1 MASNTSNTTGTVSS
15 QQTNVWQTA
24 GRGKSRTPQ
33 NRSVTASPNS
43 QTAQNTSAPPPRQD
57 SGRPAQQQLHGV
69 WASRSSSGGGSNAP
83 ATAQQSRQDE
93 SSELMNGFNR
103 EEVEK
108 FLGREAGGAVYR
120 NEVDGKAVRGKP
132 ENMATGQAFLAN
144 LAKQI
149 AKLEQGG

>member
-1 MASNTSNTTGTVSS
+1 MASNTPNTAGTASG

-24 GRGKSRTPQ
+24 GRGKSRNPQ
-33 NRSVTASPNS
+33 NRSGTASPNP

-57 SGRPAQQQLHGV
+57 SARPAQQQLHGV
-69 WASRSSSGGGSNAP
+69 WASRSSSAGASNGP
-83 ATAQQSRQDE
+83 VTAQQSRQDE
-93 SSELMNGFNR
+93 SLEPMNGFNR
-103 EEVEK
+103 DEVDI
-108 FLGREAGGAVYR
+108 FMGRDAGAVMYKH
-120 NEVDGKAVRGKP
+120 EEDGKAARGKP